1 MSAFLRGLVVFLLG
15 AVLSSAGLTAQRG
28 GGRGAAPERPEA
40 PTVFDSEELK
50 IRFEAPQGALIYTV
64 AAPGRYASVL
74 VNGKFLRM
82 DSREFRDVV
91 VEAKSSANMTEA
103 DLKGYMSV
111 LETNPPQAKL
121 QGFKKISVK
130 MIKIGKER
138 EKEAVEF
145 VYNSQQDGTPR
156 TFRQIAYVHAGNGFV
171 FTCSS
176 LEPQFGAAN
185 VSVFN
190 VLFSRLEFR

>member
-1 MSAFLRGLVVFLLG
+1 MSAFLRSVVVFLLG
-15 AVLSSAGLTAQRG
+15 VVLSSAGLTAQRG
-28 GGRGAAPERPEA
+28 GRGAAPERSEA
-40 PTVFDSEELK
+40 PAVFDSQELK
-50 IRFEAPQGALIYTV
+50 IRFDAPQGALVYTV

-82 DSREFRDVV
+82 GSAEFRDVV

-103 DLKGYMSV
+103 DLKGYMSA

-138 EKEAVEF
+138 DKDAVEF
-145 VYNSQQDGTPR
+145 VYNSQQDGAPR
-156 TFRQIAYVHAGNGFV
+156 TIRQIAFVHAGNGFV

>member
-1 MSAFLRGLVVFLLG
+1 MSASLRSLVVFLLG
-15 AVLSSAGLTAQRG
+15 VVLSSVGLSAQRG
-28 GGRGAAPERPEA
+28 RRGAETERPEA
-40 PTVFDSEELK
+40 PPVFDSQELK
-50 IRFEAPQGALIYTV
+50 IRFDVPLGALIYTV
-64 AAPGRYASVL
+64 AAPGRYESVL

-82 DSREFRDVV
+82 GSQEFRDVV

-103 DLKGYMSV
+103 DLKGYMTA

-138 EKEAVEF
+138 DKDAVEF

-156 TFRQIAYVHAGNGFV
+156 TFRQVAFVHAGNGFV

-176 LEPQFGAAN
+176 LEPQFGAAM
-185 VSVFN
+185 VSMFN